1 MRKVLAGFGSAALL
15 VGLSGIPAEAA
26 TDVAVNTTLGN
37 QTVADDSSS
46 IPGNPTQSLPSTV
59 SSSIPD
65 SATVVAKNLAV
76 TTTGQVK
83 NLQTGANVTD
93 PRLVGTVNKPA
104 DPLAKTDGRS
114 FIPVSVATVKKAVSE
129 SQGGSVTNSSETSA
143 HTTVRSASFSGNE
156 YGAYW
161 GTYSGTPAFFESDG
175 TLFAQQAKGVIDVS
189 QWQGSIDWAKAKA
202 DGVQGA
208 IIRVSFGWGNGFDP
222 YALRNISECKRLGIP
237 FGVYSYS
244 YSYDSAT
251 AALEGADLAS
261 LLKQAGVSPSD
272 LSYPV
277 FYDLENWTWTGHT
290 RPSSPSVYDG
300 IVNSWY
306 SKLQAAGYTNL
317 SVYSYSSYLST
328 ALNSS
333 NIHSKTRWVASYGS
347 RTGFSYPT
355 NDRGWQYTSDGSI
368 NGISGSVDL
377 NAFGNKTFVG
387 DSSGGSTNDVRRF
400 SAISI
405 PDGKYYINSY
415 AKDSS
420 GVDITDGSLSD
431 GAITQLYGCN
441 GSQAQQFQFTK
452 QSDGSYVITNVG
464 SGKALDVAS
473 GQAYD
478 NATVRQWSPNGSA
491 TQRWVIRDSGAGY
504 YIQSALGNWVLDVR
518 SGITSDGTVISL
530 YEPNSTKT
538 QKYLLSSVSASI
550 PLNVKTAIT
559 STINGSL
566 AMDIPQALS
575 GNGGRVQ
582 LNTWN
587 AVTSQLYRFA
597 RVGNGIFQITD
608 LAAGRVVEV
617 AGGSTQNG
625 GVVQQYASNGTAAQH
640 WSVIDYGNG
649 GFSLVNNAS
658 GKAIDTPGAHAAQG
672 QTLQIY
678 SSNGSAA
685 QKWSIT
691 QYKTSREQLDD
702 LASDHKGDV
711 KDGTYALNS
720 LVGSPM
726 TLDVAG
732 GSLSNGA
739 SVRLWSSNGTG
750 AQRWKVSH
758 DAQGYVTLTNVQSGK
773 VLDVP
778 GGSAQAGNNVQQYD
792 ANGSWAQ
799 KWIAVKGPDGSLTLY
814 SALAK
819 NLVLDVAG
827 GLKANGTNVQIYYP
841 NGTNAQKWKTV

>member
-26 TDVAVNTTLGN
+26 TDMAVNTTLGN

-46 IPGNPTQSLPSTV
+46 IPGNPTQSLPSRV

-377 NAFGNKTFVG
+377 NAFGNKTFVAPSQQG
-387 DSSGGSTNDVRRF
+387 ITVYRVYNPNTGEHFFTTNQYEYTSLAAVGWSPEGVAWIAPSSGQPVYRLYSSSQGFHLYTVNGNEYTMLTQYGWKQEGICWF
-400 SAISI
+400 S
-405 PDGKYYINSY
+405 G
-415 AKDSS
+415 
-420 GVDITDGSLSD
+420 
-431 GAITQLYGCN
+431 GAVPIYRVYN
-441 GSQAQQFQFTK
+441 P
-452 QSDGSYVITNVG
+452 N
-464 SGKALDVAS
+464 S
-473 GQAYD
+473 GQHLFTV
-478 NATVRQWSPNGSA
+478 NANERNN
-491 TQRWVIRDSGAGY
+491 
-504 YIQSALGNWVLDVR
+504 L
-518 SGITSDGTVISL
+518 
-530 YEPNSTKT
+530 
-538 QKYLLSSVSASI
+538 
-550 PLNVKTAIT
+550 
-559 STINGSL
+559 
-566 AMDIPQALS
+566 
-575 GNGGRVQ
+575 VQ
-582 LNTWN
+582 LGWHDEGVGWY
-587 AVTSQLYRFA
+587 ATSY
-597 RVGNGIFQITD
+597 
-608 LAAGRVVEV
+608 
-617 AGGSTQNG
+617 
-625 GVVQQYASNGTAAQH
+625 
-640 WSVIDYGNG
+640 
-649 GFSLVNNAS
+649 
-658 GKAIDTPGAHAAQG
+658 
-672 QTLQIY
+672 
-678 SSNGSAA
+678 
-685 QKWSIT
+685 
-691 QYKTSREQLDD
+691 
-702 LASDHKGDV
+702 
-711 KDGTYALNS
+711 
-720 LVGSPM
+720 
-726 TLDVAG
+726 
-732 GSLSNGA
+732 
-739 SVRLWSSNGTG
+739 
-750 AQRWKVSH
+750 
-758 DAQGYVTLTNVQSGK
+758 
-773 VLDVP
+773 
-778 GGSAQAGNNVQQYD
+778 
-792 ANGSWAQ
+792 
-799 KWIAVKGPDGSLTLY
+799 
-814 SALAK
+814 
-819 NLVLDVAG
+819 
-827 GLKANGTNVQIYYP
+827 
-841 NGTNAQKWKTV
+841 